1 MKKLSQEAFAR
12 ARTFV
17 MDQGRELDGRLFDFH
32 FATGSKDA
40 ALEALVD
47 YQNDD
52 GGFGRGLEP
61 DLRMAG
67 SSAIATTVGFQILR
81 EVGACGDHALVQ
93 RAS

>member
-52 GGFGRGLEP
+52 GGLSE
-61 DLRMAG
+61 
-67 SSAIATTVGFQILR
+67 
-81 EVGACGDHALVQ
+81 
-93 RAS
+93 